1 MIQLFLCFIADL
13 WTSVDFSTSVSKHDI
28 IDFNFF
34 ANLWLRS
41 DFDQFSTGLT
51 LHNEAAPTEELAA
64 FGGNL
69 NHSMERKKVYTKPV
83 PKDFAKAWEKND
95 GEQESG
101 GWGGQGQ
108 EWVFLRHFES

>member
-1 MIQLFLCFIADL
+1 MRGDPFSRPAARTGRFLPR
-13 WTSVDFSTSVSKHDI
+13 SV
-28 IDFNFF
+28 FNIF
-34 ANLWLRS
+34 
-41 DFDQFSTGLT
+41 QGLT

-95 GEQESG
+95 GEQEGG

-108 EWVFLRHFES
+108 E

>member
-1 MIQLFLCFIADL
+1 MKALKSSFYFSSLFYG
-13 WTSVDFSTSVSKHDI
+13 FSQRAKI
-28 IDFNFF
+28 I
-34 ANLWLRS
+34 LL
-41 DFDQFSTGLT
+41 GLT

-95 GEQESG
+95 GEQDG
-101 GWGGQGQ
+101 AWGGQGQ
-108 EWVFLRHFES
+108 E